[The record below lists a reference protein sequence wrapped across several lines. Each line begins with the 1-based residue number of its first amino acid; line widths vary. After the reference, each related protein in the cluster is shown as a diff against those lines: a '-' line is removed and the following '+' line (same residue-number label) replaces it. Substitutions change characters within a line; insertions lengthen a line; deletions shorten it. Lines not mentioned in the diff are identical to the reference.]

1 MAINGHRNKPIG
13 PGGSTRRL
21 HHQFIGHVSSSK
33 YFDVPHRSDLPI
45 GLSSELLMG
54 ANQHRRRRKG
64 CAFARYGSTVIGP
77 SRIVA
82 NDNYAEAAL
91 AA

>member
-1 MAINGHRNKPIG
+1 MGKVVVVRGRNRID
-13 PGGSTRRL
+13 GGL
-21 HHQFIGHVSSSK
+21 KG
-33 YFDVPHRSDLPI
+33 Y
-45 GLSSELLMG
+45 LSLGMV
-54 ANQHRRRRKG
+54 
-64 CAFARYGSTVIGP
+64 STVIGP